1 MFDEYVGDAYLLFVI
16 LQHPYF
22 TWSSAVTLKMMETM
36 F

>member
-1 MFDEYVGDAYLLFVI
+1 MFDEYVGDCLLFAI

-22 TWSSAVTLKMMETM
+22 TWSSAVTLKIIETM